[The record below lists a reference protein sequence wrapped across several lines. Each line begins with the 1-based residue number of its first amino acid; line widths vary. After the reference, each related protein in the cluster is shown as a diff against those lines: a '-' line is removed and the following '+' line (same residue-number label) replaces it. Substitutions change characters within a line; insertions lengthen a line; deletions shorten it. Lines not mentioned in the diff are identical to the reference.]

1 MEAIDTRWN
10 VIFIVT
16 TLQFSHINNHIIH
29 LFPTLSLSFLTI
41 FLFINFSTY
50 NYSSSNISPFFKPFY
65 LSITLYLNVIISPSI
80 QILLFWL
87 FFSPFIYYKIFLF
100 SLSIVCPHK
109 KWILSLS
116 LSLSLSLYIYIY
128 IFFSFFWWIF
138 NSLFIFILG

>member
-50 NYSSSNISPFFKPFY
+50 NYSSSNISPSFLHFY
-65 LSITLYLNVIISPSI
+65 LSTTLYLNITIFASI
-80 QILLFWL
+80 HLLLFWL
-87 FFSPFIYYKIFLF
+87 FFSLYIYYIIFLL
-100 SLSIVCPHK
+100 SLSIFCPHK

-116 LSLSLSLYIYIY
+116 LSLSLSL
-128 IFFSFFWWIF
+128 WIF
-138 NSLFIFILG
+138 NSLFISILG